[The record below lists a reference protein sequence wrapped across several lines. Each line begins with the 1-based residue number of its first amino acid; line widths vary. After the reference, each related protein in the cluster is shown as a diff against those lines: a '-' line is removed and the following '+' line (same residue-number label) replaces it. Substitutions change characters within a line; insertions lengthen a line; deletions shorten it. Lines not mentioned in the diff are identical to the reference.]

1 MRTNELMYA
10 KDFCE
15 KYGEYLKIAG
25 VNCSK
30 NKEFC
35 KKMKVK

>member
-1 MRTNELMYA
+1 MRTNEIIYA

-30 NKEFC
+30 N
-35 KKMKVK
+35 

>member
-1 MRTNELMYA
+1 MRTNEMIFT

-15 KYGEYLKIAG
+15 KYGEYIKTAG

-35 KKMKVK
+35 